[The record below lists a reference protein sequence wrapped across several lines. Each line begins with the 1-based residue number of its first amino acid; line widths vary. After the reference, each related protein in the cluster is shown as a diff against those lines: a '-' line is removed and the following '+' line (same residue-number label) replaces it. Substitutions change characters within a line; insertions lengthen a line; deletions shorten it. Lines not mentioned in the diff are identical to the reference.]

1 MEKKVIS
8 VIMLTLLLISMFTLA
23 FNIQP
28 LKAEPTTW
36 TVDDDGPADFSSIQ
50 EAIGSPDV
58 KDGDTIFVY
67 NGTYYENIV
76 VDKTVLL
83 IGENKNTSVIVG
95 VVLSPVWESVIS
107 VRADDVRIANFTV
120 TNGGHGIYLGARRCI
135 VTDCVAYENHFGLTI
150 SSSSQNLL
158 RRNQLFNNSYNLNVL
173 GAWSINDFMQD
184 IDTSNFVNGKPVYYL
199 VNKENLSINPVSF
212 PNIGYLGV
220 VNSIN
225 VQIANFSL
233 SKNGDGLLIA
243 FSPNTLIENVEA
255 THNYHGISLMCSPR
269 TTVKCCNFSYNDL
282 GIFLYYSDYVNV
294 KESDISHNEEG
305 IFLMCSSYGV
315 IYHNNLIENYRY
327 YQARV
332 DQSYNCHWD
341 GGYPSGG
348 NYWSDYTGV
357 DVYSGPNQD
366 QPGSDGKGDTP
377 YVIDEDNRDN
387 YPLMNPWTPT
397 PLVVEATVD
406 INPQALNLKSKG
418 KWITCYIE
426 LSEGYNVG
434 DIVVSWIR
442 LNNTVPVEQSCPI
455 AIGDYDNDALP
466 DLMVKFDR
474 AYLMSLIIG
483 EMEIEERFTW
493 VTLRITGNLN
503 DGIPFQG
510 STTIKIIDI
519 ARIISKILR
528 YESYMQRF

>member
-8 VIMLTLLLISMFTLA
+8 VIMLTLLLIGMLTLA
-23 FNIQP
+23 FNIQ
-28 LKAEPTTW
+28 LAKSEPTTW

-50 EAIGSPDV
+50 EAISSPDV

-120 TNGGHGIYLGARRCI
+120 TKGGHGIYLGARRGI
-135 VTDCVAYENHFGLTI
+135 VTDCVAYENQFGLTI

-225 VQIANFSL
+225 VQIANLSL

-243 FSPNTLIENVEA
+243 FSQNTIIENVEA

-282 GIFLYYSDYVNV
+282 GIFLYYTDDVNV

-327 YQARV
+327 YQAGV
-332 DQSYNCHWD
+332 YQSYNCHWD

-348 NYWSDYTGV
+348 NYWSDHVTV
-357 DVYSGPNQD
+357 DDYSGISQD
-366 QPGSDGKGDTP
+366 ELGSDGIVDEP
-377 YVIDEDNRDN
+377 YIIDGYNRDN
-387 YPLMNPWTPT
+387 YPLTKPWS
-397 PLVVEATVD
+397 LVISATIDVD
-406 INPQALNLKSKG
+406 PDTLNLRSKG
-418 KWITCYIE
+418 KWITACIE
-426 LSEGYNVG
+426 LPEGYDVS
-434 DIVVSWIR
+434 DIDISTVE
-442 LNNTVPVEQSCPI
+442 LNGEISAELHPTE
-455 AIGDYDNDALP
+455 IGDYDEDAIP

-474 AYLMSLIIG
+474 ASVIDLLNVG
-483 EMEIEERFTW
+483 EA
-493 VTLRITGNLN
+493 TLTITGEVN
-503 DGIPFQG
+503 GIPFEG
-510 STTIKIIDI
+510 SDTIKVIG
-519 ARIISKILR
+519 R
-528 YESYMQRF
+528 